1 MDLRPLGKTGIDVS
15 PLALGTV
22 KLGRNQGV
30 KYPRAFD
37 IPDDRSAA
45 ALLALA
51 AELGINTLD
60 TAPAYGESEERL
72 GRLLASQRDRWVI
85 CTKAG
90 ESFDGADSVFDFSAA
105 AIAASVE
112 RSLRRLRTDR
122 VDIALVHC
130 PDDDERTL
138 RDTPAL
144 NALRRLKEQGK
155 VRAVGAS
162 TKTPGG
168 AVFAAEQCDVV
179 MLPYNP
185 ADSASGP
192 VIDRAADLGVGV
204 LVKKALLSGHL
215 PPGDGDPIERCL
227 RFAFTKPGVSA
238 VVVGTIDPR
247 HLEHDADAARR
258 ALRPA
263 PPR

>member
-1 MDLRPLGKTGIDVS
+1 MDLRPLGRTGIDVS

-30 KYPRAFD
+30 RYPRAFD
-37 IPDDRSAA
+37 IPDDRAAA

-72 GRLLASQRDRWVI
+72 GLLLSSQRDRWVI

-90 ESFDGADSVFDFSAA
+90 ETFDGAESTFDFSDAS
-105 AIAASVE
+105 ISASVE

-130 PDDDERTL
+130 PDADERTL
-138 RDTPAL
+138 RETPAL
-144 NALRRLKEQGK
+144 GALRRLQEQGK

-162 TKTPGG
+162 TKTPSG
-168 AVFAAEQCDVV
+168 AAFAAEHCDVV
-179 MLPYNP
+179 MLAYNP
-185 ADSASGP
+185 VDDASAP
-192 VIDRAADLGVGV
+192 AIDRAASLGVGV

-215 PPGDGDPIERCL
+215 PPGAEDPVERCL
-227 RFAFTKPGVSA
+227 RFAFARPGVSA

-258 ALRPA
+258 ALRAA
-263 PPR
+263 PNP